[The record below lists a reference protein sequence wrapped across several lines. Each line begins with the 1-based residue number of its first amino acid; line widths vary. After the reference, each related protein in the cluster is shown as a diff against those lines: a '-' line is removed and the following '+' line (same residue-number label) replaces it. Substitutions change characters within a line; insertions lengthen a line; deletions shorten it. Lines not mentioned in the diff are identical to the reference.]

1 MRSEVTAG
9 NICGQGG
16 WTLEE
21 GRSPSKPGKRG
32 DVAQKTKKPG
42 TECSSEPGQKA
53 LCIFG
58 ATGLP
63 CGRGEETPETR
74 QVTTTRPVKEKVPY
88 CLTEVAYPQAKMM
101 ATIAKKPI
109 HPIKL
114 GFVPTIL

>member
-1 MRSEVTAG
+1 MFFRTGPKSLVH
-9 NICGQGG
+9 
-16 WTLEE
+16 
-21 GRSPSKPGKRG
+21 
-32 DVAQKTKKPG
+32 
-42 TECSSEPGQKA
+42 
-53 LCIFG
+53 FG

-109 HPIKL
+109 HPMKL

>member
-1 MRSEVTAG
+1 MFFRTGPKSLMHFWSDRS
-9 NICGQGG
+9 
-16 WTLEE
+16 
-21 GRSPSKPGKRG
+21 
-32 DVAQKTKKPG
+32 
-42 TECSSEPGQKA
+42 
-53 LCIFG
+53 
-58 ATGLP
+58 P
-63 CGRGEETPETR
+63 CGRGEETPETH

>member
-1 MRSEVTAG
+1 MRKG
-9 NICGQGG
+9 DPRQNPGR
-16 WTLEE
+16 EE
-21 GRSPSKPGKRG
+21 TSLRK
-32 DVAQKTKKPG
+32 QKNPERNVLPNRAKKPYAFL
-42 TECSSEPGQKA
+42 ERPVPLWE
-53 LCIFG
+53 
-58 ATGLP
+58 
-63 CGRGEETPETR
+63 GEETPENN

>member
-1 MRSEVTAG
+1 MIEG
-9 NICGQGG
+9 GPCQKQGRREAT
-16 WTLEE
+16 TLIQ
-21 GRSPSKPGKRG
+21 
-32 DVAQKTKKPG
+32 QKTRNG
-42 TECSSEPGQKA
+42 MFFRTGQKS
-53 LCIFG
+53 LMSFG

-63 CGRGEETPETR
+63 CGRGEETPETCR
-74 QVTTTRPVKEKVPY
+74 ATTTRLVKEQVPY